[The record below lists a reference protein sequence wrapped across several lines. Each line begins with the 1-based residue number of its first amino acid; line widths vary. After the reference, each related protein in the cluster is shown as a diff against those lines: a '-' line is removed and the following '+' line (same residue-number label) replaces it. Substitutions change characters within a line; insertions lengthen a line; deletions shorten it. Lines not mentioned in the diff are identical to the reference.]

1 MEVYILDRDY
11 EIVGMIDEAESVLWD
26 KKYNDIGESEIY
38 IPCDEENL
46 ALLKI
51 GHYLYR
57 YDDDMFCKIESVEIE
72 TDVEDGDYII
82 ATAKDICKILSG
94 RVVRWQVVY
103 SGTVAGFVQK
113 VLTDNVIN
121 PAQAQRKI
129 SNFTIDTSN
138 FSELTEPID
147 VSAFTE
153 DLLQLI
159 LNTCKSAGFGFRV
172 SFDIE
177 THRLIFRLYRGKF
190 KASVAGEE
198 YVEFSPQ
205 FSNILSSN
213 YKEDD
218 SGFKN
223 VAYVGYVGVDEQTHL
238 LSLFKGAAEP
248 QGEERREV
256 YVDGTGTSR
265 TITYEELAQMFPTVQ
280 KTTTTTE
287 EKTVGEYSITEGGE
301 KIIVATSE
309 KTISATGE
317 ETEEQ
322 ITVTDYTYLLLIR
335 TIGQNALDAAN
346 KTQEF
351 TGEVDTVDTYEYK
364 KDYDI
369 GDIVKVINEYGIE
382 AAARVTAVLESDDTE
397 DGYQCEPTFE
407 YLS

>member
-1 MEVYILDRDY
+1 MEVYILDRNY
-11 EIVGMIDEAESVLWD
+11 EIVGLIDEAESVLWD
-26 KKYNDIGESEIY
+26 KKFNDIGESEIY
-38 IPCDEENL
+38 IPCNEENL

-94 RVVRWQVVY
+94 RVVRWQIVY

-113 VLTDNVIN
+113 VLVDNVIN

-138 FSELTEPID
+138 FSELTDTID

-159 LNTCKSAGFGFRV
+159 LSACKSSNFGFRV
-172 SFDIE
+172 SFDME
-177 THRLIFRLYRGKF
+177 TRRLVFRLYKGKN
-190 KASVAGEE
+190 KASATGEE

-218 SGFKN
+218 SGYKN
-223 VAYVGYVGVDEQTHL
+223 VAYVGYVGADEETHL
-238 LSLFKGAAEP
+238 LSVFKGETEP

-265 TITYEELAQMFPTVQ
+265 DITYDELKQMFPTVK
-280 KTTTTTE
+280 KTS
-287 EKTVGEYSITEGGE
+287 KTVDSKITAEYSITENGAQV
-301 KIIVATSE
+301 IVATSE
-309 KTISATGE
+309 QEVSTGGE
-317 ETEEQ
+317 GTEEK
-322 ITVTDYTYLLLIR
+322 ITVTDYTYFLLIR
-335 TIGQNALDAAN
+335 TVGQNALDAAN

-351 TGEVDTVDTYEYK
+351 TGDVDTVDTYEYK

-382 AAARVTAVLESDDTE
+382 AEARVTAVLESDDTE

>member
-1 MEVYILDRDY
+1 MEVYVLDREY

-38 IPCDEENL
+38 IPCSEETL
-46 ALLKI
+46 DLLQI
-51 GHYLYR
+51 GRYLYR
-57 YDDDMFCKIESVEIE
+57 YDDDMFCKIESIEIE
-72 TDVEDGDYII
+72 TDVEEGDYII
-82 ATAKDICKILSG
+82 ATAKDICTILSG
-94 RVVRWQVVY
+94 RVVRWQIVY
-103 SGTVAGFVQK
+103 SGTVAGFVEK

-138 FSELTEPID
+138 FSELTETID

-159 LNTCKSAGFGFRV
+159 LSTCKSHNYGFRV
-172 SFDIE
+172 SLDIE
-177 THRLIFRLYRGKF
+177 TRLLTFRLYRGKN
-190 KASVAGEE
+190 KASTEGEE
-198 YVEFSPQ
+198 YVEFSPH

-218 SGFKN
+218 SGYKN
-223 VAYVGYVGVDEQTHL
+223 VAYVGYVGVDEETHL
-238 LSLFKGAAEP
+238 LSLFKGEAEP
-248 QGEERREV
+248 QGEERREM

-265 TITYEELAQMFPTVQ
+265 DITYDELKQMFPTVKRDPATMGAETEGYYYIGTLGASTEQ
-280 KTTTTTE
+280 KVATFDVSTTE
-287 EKTVGEYSITEGGE
+287 DVKTEK
-301 KIIVATSE
+301 
-309 KTISATGE
+309 
-317 ETEEQ
+317 

-335 TIGQNALDAAN
+335 TVGQNALDAAN

-351 TGEVDTVDTYEYK
+351 TGDVDTVDTYEYK
-364 KDYDI
+364 IDYDI

-382 AAARVTAVLESDDTE
+382 AEARVTSVLESDDTE